1 MSRHLKELWKVIVL
15 WLIGGA
21 TYYFIEILWRG
32 YSHQSMFILG
42 GILFVIL
49 GGINEYIPWDMAL
62 WKQCVLGT
70 VSILCCEFVAGLILN
85 VWLGL
90 GIWDYSNMKYN
101 IMGQVCPQFAFA
113 WCGLSLVGIIL
124 DDYIRY
130 WFWNEEKPHY
140 KLF

>member
-1 MSRHLKELWKVIVL
+1 MFSHIKKLWKIFVL
-15 WLIGGA
+15 FLIGG
-21 TYYFIEILWRG
+21 TSYYFIEVLWRG
-32 YSHQSMFILG
+32 HSHPSMFILG
-42 GILFVIL
+42 GILFVLL

-62 WKQCVLGT
+62 WKQCLLGT
-70 VSILCCEFVAGLILN
+70 AIVLFTEFVAGLILN

-90 GIWDYSNMKYN
+90 GIWDYGNMRFN

-113 WCGLSLVGIIL
+113 WTGLSLVAIIL

-140 KLF
+140 QLL